1 MDFFLTLVV
10 SGLLIGVIYGL
21 VAVGFVLIYKASGI
35 FNFAQ
40 GEMLLVG
47 GYIVWTLIVPFG
59 LPVPL
64 AIILGF
70 GVAFGLGWLVQR
82 LALQRLIGESIL
94 ALVMATIALSQ
105 VFHGGVITIWG
116 SFPRVHADIMPS
128 APVKMGIFT
137 LSTEHLYATVIAGLL
152 LLAFVAFFRY
162 SRWGLAMRGVAEG
175 HQIVR
180 SMGISVRTIMAL
192 AWAIA
197 MMIATV
203 GGILLGSI
211 IGFTPDLGNIGLVA
225 IPAAF
230 IGGLTSIPGT
240 IVGGLLIGV
249 VESLVGGYVGMGAGT
264 PAAFMLLVIVMFFR
278 PYGLWGLIRIERV

>member
-1 MDFFLTLVV
+1 MEFFLALIV

-21 VAVGFVLIYKASGI
+21 VAMGFVLIYKCSGI

-40 GEMLLVG
+40 GEMLLIG
-47 GYIVWTLIVPFG
+47 GYIVWTLIILVN
-59 LPVPL
+59 LPVWL
-64 AIILGF
+64 AIIVGL
-70 GVAFGLGWLVQR
+70 GVAFVLGWSIQR
-82 LALQRLIGESIL
+82 FSLQPLIGESIL
-94 ALVMATIALSQ
+94 ALVMATIGLSQ
-105 VFHGGVITIWG
+105 VFHGAVIAIWG
-116 SFPRVHADIMPS
+116 SYPREHAGIIPS
-128 APVKMGIFT
+128 APVKMGTFV
-137 LSTEHLYATVIAGLL
+137 LSTEHLYAAVVALL
-152 LLAFVAFFRY
+152 LLIGFVLFFRY

-180 SMGISVRTIMAL
+180 SMGISVRSIISL

-211 IGFTPDLGNIGLVA
+211 IGFTPDLGNIGLFA

-230 IGGLTSIPGT
+230 IGGLDSVPGT

-278 PYGLWGLIRIERV
+278 PYGFWGLIRIERV